1 MRWFYDFSV
10 DVKEGLDDVINYFYE
25 NKKVNKKYS
34 NISNLLVGL
43 ELCLKISHGT
53 VTMDLSEKL
62 FKIEVRVRE
71 IYLVKSNELCIAN
84 EFFRDMY
91 AFSDTVI
98 ISVAENCVNYEVY
111 VEL

>member
-10 DVKEGLDDVINYFYE
+10 DVKEGLDDVINYFYK
-25 NKKVNKKYS
+25 NKETNKKYA
-34 NISNLLVGL
+34 NISNLLFGL

-62 FKIEVRVRE
+62 FKIEFRFRE